1 MKRGVIL
8 LFILLLISLASAQYI
23 FSVDVEVMP
32 KFISAGDNIIVNT
45 NIKSIGISSDR
56 VDIKISYEIVGEND
70 ELINKSD
77 RIIDIKSSTK
87 AIQTSLSVSEVFK
100 LSENLKSGNYKVIA
114 KVDYRG
120 NKTSNSDSF
129 FVTKNTF
136 LVKLNKL
143 VNDNPIIFIILLL
156 IIIVISIWRIIHHY
170 HLNHK

>member
-56 VDIKISYEIVGEND
+56 VDIKI
-70 ELINKSD
+70 
-77 RIIDIKSSTK
+77 SSTK